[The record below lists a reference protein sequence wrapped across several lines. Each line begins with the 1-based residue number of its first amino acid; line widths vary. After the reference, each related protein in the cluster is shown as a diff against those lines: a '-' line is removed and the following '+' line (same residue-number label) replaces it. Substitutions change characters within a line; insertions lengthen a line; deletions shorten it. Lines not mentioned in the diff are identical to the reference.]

1 MDSKRMRRALIAMIL
16 VFVAVIAA
24 IAIANLDT
32 VKRKLGLAQETP
44 VQEEQKENTDTEETE
59 SGQIGSN
66 LSAFLSDETFLIRR

>member
-66 LSAFLSDETFLIRR
+66 LSAFLSDETFLILR

>member
-24 IAIANLDT
+24 IATANLDT

-44 VQEEQKENTDTEETE
+44 VQEEQ
-59 SGQIGSN
+59 
-66 LSAFLSDETFLIRR
+66 